1 MGTAAAVDLGQRT
14 PLLCPDKA
22 SVLLE
27 RLAKNWV
34 NILLRRRIE

>member
-1 MGTAAAVDLGQRT
+1 MSFDYFYG
-14 PLLCPDKA
+14 PDKA